1 MRLSIVIDD
10 KLMEEVL
17 SATGLK
23 TRREAVELGLRTL
36 LRLHQQE
43 EIRRCQG
50 KFQWQSEIDETGTE
64 P

>member
-10 KLMEEVL
+10 KLMDEAL

-23 TRREAVELGLRTL
+23 TRREAVELGPRTL

-43 EIRRCQG
+43 GIRKCRG
-50 KFQWQSEIDETGTE
+50 KFQWQGDMDETGTE